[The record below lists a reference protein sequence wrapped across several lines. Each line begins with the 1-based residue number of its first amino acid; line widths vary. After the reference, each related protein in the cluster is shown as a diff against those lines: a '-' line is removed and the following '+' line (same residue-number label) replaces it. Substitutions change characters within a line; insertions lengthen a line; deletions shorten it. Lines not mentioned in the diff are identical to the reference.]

1 MRTMELRRAGAT
13 IAAALAATV
22 LAGCTVPAPE
32 GQAPLRYRDQV
43 FSAVSRTNDLTYG
56 QAPDLQGNPVDLK
69 LDLFQPAG
77 DTVTKR
83 PAYVWVHGGGFSHGD
98 KARARG
104 WRASS
109 RSWGTSRSR
118 STTGSWRRPAAA
130 GSRIRALSAERPRPR
145 RSTTR
150 RRRCGG

>member
-1 MRTMELRRAGAT
+1 MRTLELRRAGAA

-22 LAGCTVPAPE
+22 LAGCTLPAPE

-98 KARARG
+98 KSSGARDGELLRAAGVRRGLDQLPAPGAARL
-104 WRASS
+104 
-109 RSWGTSRSR
+109 
-118 STTGSWRRPAAA
+118 RRPPE
-130 GSRIRALSAERPRPR
+130 SEP
-145 RSTTR
+145 
-150 RRRCGG
+150 